1 VIVAAHQPSF
11 LPWLGYLD
19 KLAKAD
25 VFVVMD
31 DLQYE
36 AQNFVNRNRLKL
48 SNGPH
53 WMTVPLIAGAQTEL
67 ICDRRIDNSGRGGR
81 HHWQHRIWRTLEV
94 HYGAS
99 PHFATYA
106 PDLEDVFVR
115 RWDSLLE
122 LDLHILDLARRWLAI
137 KTPIIRASSLGISGA
152 KTDRIAAVCKKLGAA
167 VYLSGRGGS
176 TGYLD
181 TDQLARAGVS
191 TMWQQFT
198 HPTYPQRYSHLGFV
212 SHLGFLDLV
221 LNTGPDAASIFAGAS
236 VSLLARKGQS

>member
-1 VIVAAHQPSF
+1 MIVAAHQPSF

-48 SNGPH
+48 ADGPH
-53 WMTVPLIAGAQTEL
+53 WMIVPLLAGTQSDR
-67 ICDRRIDNSGRGGR
+67 ICDRRIDNAGRGGR
-81 HHWQHRIWRTLEV
+81 HHWQHRIRRSLEI
-94 HYGAS
+94 HYGPS
-99 PHFATYA
+99 PQFATFA
-106 PDLEDVFVR
+106 PELEDVFVR

-122 LDLHILDLARRWLAI
+122 LDLHMLDLARRWLGI
-137 KTPIIRASSLGISGA
+137 RTPILRSSSLGLRGA
-152 KTDRIAAVCKKLGAA
+152 KTERIRDMCDRLGASI
-167 VYLSGRGGS
+167 YLSGRGGS

-181 TDQLARAGVS
+181 TEALARAGVS
-191 TMWQQFT
+191 TLWQQFT
-198 HPTYPQRYSHLGFV
+198 HPRYPQRYPHLGFV

-221 LNTGPDAASIFAGAS
+221 LNTGPDAAASFAPA
-236 VSLLARKGQS
+236 AIQKGQS